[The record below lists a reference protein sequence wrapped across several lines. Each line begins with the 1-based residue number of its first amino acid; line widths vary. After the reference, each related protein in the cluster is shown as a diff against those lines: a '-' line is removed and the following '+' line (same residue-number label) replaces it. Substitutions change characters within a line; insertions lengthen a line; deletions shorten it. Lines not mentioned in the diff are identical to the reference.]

1 MTESEFLER
10 IDGHIAVANAH
21 LECGNTIMERV
32 EDEVRLNR
40 AERQETRIF
49 MRELTLRHE
58 RVTQRMVNQL
68 SDQSAILRDLH
79 DEHVAFRKVLFR
91 VNDRLEDLRPEDL
104 G

>member
-21 LECGNTIMERV
+21 LERGNTIMERV

-49 MRELTLRHE
+49 MRELTVRHE

-79 DEHVAFRKVLFR
+79 DEHVAFRKALFR